1 MCCQSTP
8 VNSKTNKQSV
18 LFNRDVHSETG
29 AYLAELVDEV
39 LRLNGR
45 ILSARKPT
53 GLGGSGQA
61 IVLASVVLA
70 AEPPT
75 VARIARSLGYSRQA
89 VQRVADA
96 LAKEGHVQ
104 YVDNPHHKTSRQ
116 LVATELGS
124 QAYEQA
130 NQESAQWTARISQ
143 GLDPESLV
151 RTLSDLRQIRRNLEQ
166 DKQARGSSAA
176 SEKQQ
181 Q

>member
-1 MCCQSTP
+1 MKT
-8 VNSKTNKQSV
+8 KTNKTSV
-18 LFNRDVHSETG
+18 SFDRNVHSEAG
-29 AYLAELVDEV
+29 AYLAELVDEI

-53 GLGGSGQA
+53 GLGGSGQVF
-61 IVLASVVLA
+61 VLASVVLA
-70 AEPPT
+70 QEPPT

-96 LAKEGHVQ
+96 LAREGHVQ
-104 YVDNPHHKTSRQ
+104 YVENPHHKTSRQ
-116 LVATELGS
+116 LVATEFGK
-124 QAYEQA
+124 QVYEQA

-166 DKQARGSSAA
+166 DKQGRGPSAA

-181 Q
+181 